1 MWLRIEMTEDTELKE
16 GMRRDLQDMQRMT
29 EQFISFLRGTDAST
43 YQLEPI
49 PLDQWV
55 IERVNTWRSAGSD
68 VILIG
73 QPCSARVLGDSLALS
88 RLLDNLID
96 NSLHHGSPPV
106 HVSLS
111 LHDKYAVLRVSDHGS
126 GIPVEKRQEAIE
138 PFVRLDDARTRTG
151 NVGLGLALALM
162 IAKAHSGSLK
172 LGQSR
177 EGGLE
182 VEIQLPVM
190 ELDQKGPDNSTN

>member
-1 MWLRIEMTEDTELKE
+1 MWLRIEMTDDTELKE
-16 GMRRDLQDMQRMT
+16 GMRRDLQEMQRMT

-43 YQLEPI
+43 YQFEPI
-49 PLDQWV
+49 PLDQWI

-73 QPCSARVLGDSLALS
+73 QPCSAQVLGDSLAFS

-96 NSLHHGSPPV
+96 NSLHHGLPPV

-162 IAKAHSGSLK
+162 ITKAHSGSLK

-182 VEIQLPVM
+182 VEIKLPIM
-190 ELDQKGPDNSTN
+190 ALDQKEPDNSTN